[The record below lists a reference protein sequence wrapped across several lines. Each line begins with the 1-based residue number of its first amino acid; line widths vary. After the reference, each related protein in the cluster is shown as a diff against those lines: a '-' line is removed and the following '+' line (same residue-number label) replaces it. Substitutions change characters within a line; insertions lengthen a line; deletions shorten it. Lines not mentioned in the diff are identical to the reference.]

1 MMIFFYVPYYSA
13 IKAAVVDTAFGRD
26 KKATVLSAQSTL
38 VQLGSISTGAVLSS
52 IGLEYLGLRGTLLVG
67 AGCLFIA
74 GIVSAWALD
83 RNRKAASQASPVKGA
98 GLLAEGT

>member
-26 KKATVLSAQSTL
+26 RKATVLSAQSTL

-52 IGLEYLGLRGTLLVG
+52 VGLEYLGLKGTLLVG
-67 AGCLFIA
+67 AGCLSIA
-74 GIVSAWALD
+74 GIVSVWALD
-83 RNRKAASQASPVKGA
+83 RGRHTFSRYREVP
-98 GLLAEGT
+98 